1 MDFSNVQFRHFDPSG
16 NRQLFSFRDGNRN
29 ILSMLPRVIFP
40 VSLALFTLTYPYLT
54 TMLQILLDPLQ
65 YDFMQR
71 SLLVAVLVGI
81 LCAVVGSYLMVQRLA
96 LLGDAISHSVMPGL
110 AIAFALEANI
120 FLGAFLAGVL
130 STLLIALIHTR
141 SPIKEDTAMGI
152 VFSAFFALGITLI
165 TVIQKDNKVDLNHF
179 LFGNIL
185 GVGWDDVTT
194 TVMIAAIVVG
204 LIILLFKELQFYT
217 FDPVGA
223 QAAGLPV
230 NLLNFGLM
238 ILIALTIVASLKV
251 VGVIL
256 VLALLVT
263 PGATAYLLVTRLH
276 QMMLV
281 GAVLSVI
288 ASISGMYLSYYFNLP
303 SGPAVVLVA
312 ASFFVLA
319 FLFSPRHGLLTHPQ
333 TGNPVSPLWREV
345 QGLIR
350 GLRSPR

>member
-1 MDFSNVQFRHFDPSG
+1 
-16 NRQLFSFRDGNRN
+16 
-29 ILSMLPRVIFP
+29 
-40 VSLALFTLTYPYLT
+40 
-54 TMLQILLDPLQ
+54 MLQILLDPLQ

-110 AIAFALEANI
+110 AIAFAIGANI
-120 FLGAFLAGVL
+120 FVGAFIAGVL

-152 VFSAFFALGITLI
+152 VFSAFFAFGITLI
-165 TVIQKDNKVDLNHF
+165 TTIQKDNKVDLNHF

-185 GVGWDDVTT
+185 GVSWEDVIS
-194 TVMIAAIVVG
+194 TVVIAAIV
-204 LIILLFKELQFYT
+204 IIVILLLFKELQFYT
-217 FDPVGA
+217 FDPLGA

-263 PGATAYLLVTRLH
+263 PGATAYLLVKRLH
-276 QMMLV
+276 QMMLL
-281 GAVLSVI
+281 GAAISVI
-288 ASISGMYLSYYFNLP
+288 ASISGMYLSYYYNLP
-303 SGPAVVLVA
+303 SGPAVVLVS

-319 FLFSPRHGLLTHPQ
+319 FLFSPHHGLLTQPSRPS
-333 TGNPVSPLWREV
+333 TGSPLLRE
-345 QGLIR
+345 LR
-350 GLRSPR
+350 GILRLK